1 MRTRLSPLAVILT
14 AALIPALP
22 CPAAAAPGVAHLA
35 ATAGDERPLS
45 LSIWY
50 PSGAPA
56 TGQVGGTAV
65 FEGTEAALDAQ
76 SPDGAHPLVLL
87 SHGGLRSA
95 PDTGAWLAAALAE
108 AGMLVAEINAP
119 RPETAGAA
127 MNEIW
132 QRPRDIRRAL
142 DLILQDPA
150 WAGRVDPGRIAVV
163 GFALGGTAALSV
175 SGAVLDADAYAR
187 ACDGPPRAEAPDCAW
202 MGAEGASLG
211 HLDRSR
217 VAQAG
222 RDPRIAAA
230 VALEPDYRSAFRAPA
245 GVAGV
250 PTLFLSLGEPQPVS
264 PGLPQAESAALPGA
278 TDSDAFPACTA
289 AGPRILSAEGGD
301 PALCGASRAARDAAH
316 GAIADRIRAFIARR
330 AGW

>member
-1 MRTRLSPLAVILT
+1 MIQTASIPVGNDEDFLT
-14 AALIPALP
+14 LP
-22 CPAAAAPGVAHLA
+22 
-35 ATAGDERPLS
+35 E
-45 LSIWY
+45 
-50 PSGAPA
+50 
-56 TGQVGGTAV
+56 
-65 FEGTEAALDAQ
+65 
-76 SPDGAHPLVLL
+76 
-87 SHGGLRSA
+87 
-95 PDTGAWLAAALAE
+95 
-108 AGMLVAEINAP
+108 VAEILRVPVNTL
-119 RPETAGAA
+119 R
-127 MNEIW
+127 W
-132 QRPRDIRRAL
+132 WRQR
-142 DLILQDPA
+142 
-150 WAGRVDPGRIAVV
+150 G
-163 GFALGGTAALSV
+163 
-175 SGAVLDADAYAR
+175 
-187 ACDGPPRAEAPDCAW
+187 DGPPRAEAPDCAW

-217 VAQAG
+217 VAQSG

-316 GAIADRIRAFIARR
+316 GAIADRIRAFLARR